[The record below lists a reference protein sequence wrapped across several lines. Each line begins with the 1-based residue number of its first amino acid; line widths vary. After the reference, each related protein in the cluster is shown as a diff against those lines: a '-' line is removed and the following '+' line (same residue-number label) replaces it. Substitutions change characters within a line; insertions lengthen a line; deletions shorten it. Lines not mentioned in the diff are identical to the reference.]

1 MGVTVAPEDVIRDM
15 HSGADYM
22 GRKGLKELR
31 AKLAT
36 GKYEFV
42 GIYHSSRL
50 ARGMKYMMALEV
62 EAEVHGAE
70 IVSATQN
77 YARGSIGTVRKVFDQ
92 YVDER
97 ERDTIMMRTLGGKK
111 RKIENGWWFSAGPA
125 RYGYVFDKE
134 SGKCKIIEEEAEVV
148 RRMFKMIAS
157 GLSCAVV
164 AKTFDREGIPAPA

>member
-1 MGVTVAPEDVIRDM
+1 
-15 HSGADYM
+15 
-22 GRKGLKELR
+22 
-31 AKLAT
+31 
-36 GKYEFV
+36 
-42 GIYHSSRL
+42 
-50 ARGMKYMMALEV
+50 EV

-164 AKTFDREGIPAPA
+164 AKTFDREGIPAPALARFKQRPERRGKWTHTFVWRAVRAKVYKGEFWVQDH